1 MRKVTE
7 ADIGSLAAIEA
18 TLAACHSITEAEDV
32 LEAVVSSGKDSY
44 MVIRAHQI
52 VCSIRRRTERKA
64 LLARAE
70 ESRHRANRERLDKE
84 IADRSR
90 KGRRQ

>member
-1 MRKVTE
+1 
-7 ADIGSLAAIEA
+7 
-18 TLAACHSITEAEDV
+18 
-32 LEAVVSSGKDSY
+32 

-70 ESRHRANRERLDKE
+70 EARHRANRERLDKE
-84 IADRSR
+84 IVDRSR